1 MILKSILPLPEPLIY
16 GNATRVMSLR
26 DGTKKQSKSDA
37 SELSRILLTDS
48 DDDISSKI
56 RKAKSDSDLIPEE
69 KDQLQNKPECLN
81 LINILSACLD
91 QSIEKTLAGYAGK
104 EYSKLKNDLAD
115 TLIQV
120 VGPVRKEIL
129 NLLDNKDELN
139 KILQVGSEKASTI
152 AGPIIKEVYKIVG
165 FRQTLGLEFSN
176 FIDIL
181 LAMFVQTEPTPNPA
195 TLKFLPGK
203 EVMTDGTMFYQNQES
218 ASNSPLAM
226 NLFNIKGVEG
236 VFFGSDFITI
246 TKGNDN
252 DWTLMKPAILGCI
265 IEHFTMNKP
274 VISENTASTEHVI
287 DENDSDVVKKI
298 KELLDSKV
306 RPAVAMDGGDIIF
319 DKYNEGIVFLQM
331 QGACQGCPSSTATL
345 KMGIENMLKH
355 YIPEVREVRP
365 VEALVFFIFFLDF
378 L

>member
-1 MILKSILPLPEPLIY
+1 
-16 GNATRVMSLR
+16 
-26 DGTKKQSKSDA
+26 
-37 SELSRILLTDS
+37 
-48 DDDISSKI
+48 
-56 RKAKSDSDLIPEE
+56 
-69 KDQLQNKPECLN
+69 
-81 LINILSACLD
+81 
-91 QSIEKTLAGYAGK
+91 
-104 EYSKLKNDLAD
+104 
-115 TLIQV
+115 
-120 VGPVRKEIL
+120 
-129 NLLDNKDELN
+129 
-139 KILQVGSEKASTI
+139 
-152 AGPIIKEVYKIVG
+152 
-165 FRQTLGLEFSN
+165 
-176 FIDIL
+176 
-181 LAMFVQTEPTPNPA
+181 
-195 TLKFLPGK
+195 
-203 EVMTDGTMFYQNQES
+203 
-218 ASNSPLAM
+218 
-226 NLFNIKGVEG
+226 VEG

-331 QGACQGCPSSTATL
+331 QGACQGCPSSTSTL

-365 VEALVFFIFFLDF
+365 VEA
-378 L
+378 